1 MSLTAEE
8 GEIIKFQSN
17 NQAKILEERS
27 LSLMG
32 RFHMS
37 KPLNTKVAKKLFR
50 SVWKF
55 GQYLRITEVGDGL
68 LQFKFSMESQLNWVT
83 KNGPWSFDNH
93 ILLLRRWE
101 KGMMAYTVEFPCVPI
116 WLQVWGLPFYL
127 INEESGKDI
136 GESIGKVMEVN
147 YKAIAADQACFLRIC
162 VRRSNP

>member
-1 MSLTAEE
+1 M
-8 GEIIKFQSN
+8 EI
-17 NQAKILEERS
+17 L
-27 LSLMG
+27 
-32 RFHMS
+32 
-37 KPLNTKVAKKLFR
+37 
-50 SVWKF
+50 
-55 GQYLRITEVGDGL
+55 
-68 LQFKFSMESQLNWVT
+68 LNWVM

-147 YKAIAADQACFLRIC
+147 YKAISADQARFLRIR
-162 VRRSNP
+162 VELPLGKPIK